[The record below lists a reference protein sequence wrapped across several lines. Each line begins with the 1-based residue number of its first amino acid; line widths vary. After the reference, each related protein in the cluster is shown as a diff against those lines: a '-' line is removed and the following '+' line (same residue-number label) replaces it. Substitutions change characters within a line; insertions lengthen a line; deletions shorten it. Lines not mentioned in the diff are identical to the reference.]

1 MEYINRELSWIR
13 FNERVLEEAE
23 DESNPLLER
32 LKFLAIFSNN
42 LDEFFM
48 VRVAGLRTQINAGV
62 GETSVD
68 GMTPRMQIAAIHSAL
83 LPLLDRQADLLH
95 RVILPRLSEHG
106 VKLCGYA
113 ELSEAEKAEADHFF
127 NERIFPVLTP
137 LAVDPAHPVPQL
149 RGLNLNLLVE
159 LQKNGVFRRAVVP
172 IPPPIPR
179 FFSPKSDKHVFVAV
193 ETIVERHIGR
203 LFTGMEAVQMACFR
217 LTRNADLDI
226 AEAEAEDL
234 LTLIESELKK
244 RRLGAVIR
252 LEYHERMS
260 VDRFRFL
267 IDEFDLEP
275 EDVYPVRGYLGLEA
289 LFGLPE
295 KIDLPALK
303 DSPFMPAPN
312 EHIAAAPDIFSAI
325 RAKDI
330 VLHHPYDSFG
340 HITQLLTAAA
350 VDPNVLAI
358 KQTLYRTG
366 GRSPIVDALKAAAEN
381 GKQVTALIEIKARF
395 DEQTNIYWARELEQA
410 GVIVV
415 YGIMGLKT
423 HCKMTLILR
432 NEQGTLRSYLHL
444 GTGNY
449 NEKTALIYTDISL
462 LTCEPELGADVAEL
476 FNLLTGYSE
485 QKSWRKIFVA
495 PANIRENFVDL
506 IKRCIDMHSP
516 QKPSKIELV
525 MNSLVDP
532 DMIRWLYD
540 ASEAGVK
547 VDLTIRG
554 ICCLVP
560 INENITV
567 RSIVGRFL
575 EHCRIYSFAFGDEHR
590 VYAGSTDWMRRNLNR
605 RIEVVYPLERPEIKD
620 RVYRILKTM
629 QQDTAKAR
637 ILGADGIYRKPSSPD
652 GFSAQLHFLN
662 EARKK
667 NEHSSL
673 LT

>member
-48 VRVAGLRTQINAGV
+48 VRVAGLRTQVNAGI
-62 GETSVD
+62 GEVSMD

-83 LPLLDRQADLLH
+83 LPLLDRQADALH
-95 RVILPRLSEHG
+95 LKILPALAAHG
-106 VKLCGYA
+106 VRLCGYSDLNA
-113 ELSEAEKAEADHFF
+113 SERAEADAFF
-127 NERIFPVLTP
+127 IERVFPILTP

-159 LQKNGVFRRAVVP
+159 LRKDGAFRRAVVP

-193 ETIVERHIGR
+193 ETIVEKHIEK
-203 LFTGMEAVQMACFR
+203 LFPGMEPVQMAEFR

-252 LEYHERMS
+252 LEYHERMD
-260 VDRFRFL
+260 VEHFRFL
-267 IDEFDLEP
+267 IDEFDLEA
-275 EDVYPVRGYLGLEA
+275 EDVYPVGGYLGLEA

-303 DSPFMPAPN
+303 DPPFMPAPN
-312 EHIAAAPDIFSAI
+312 EHIVAAPDIFSAVRERDLI
-325 RAKDI
+325 
-330 VLHHPYDSFG
+330 LHHPYDSFA
-340 HITQLLTAAA
+340 HVTQLLTSAAS
-350 VDPNVLAI
+350 DPNVLAI

-366 GRSPIVDALKAAAEN
+366 GRSPIVNALKTAAEN

-432 NEQGTLRSYLHL
+432 NEQGAIRPYLHL

-449 NEKTALIYTDISL
+449 NEKTALLYTDISL
-462 LTCEPELGADVAEL
+462 LTCDPALGADVAEL
-476 FNLLTGYSE
+476 FNVLTGYSE
-485 QKSWRKIFVA
+485 QKNWRKIFVA
-495 PANIRENFVDL
+495 PANIRENFVEL
-506 IKRCIDMHSP
+506 IQKCIEFHTP
-516 QKPSKIELV
+516 EHPSKIELV

-532 DMIRWLYD
+532 EMIQWLYN
-540 ASEAGVK
+540 AAAAGVN
-547 VDLTIRG
+547 VDLTVRG

-560 INENITV
+560 IYDNLKV

-575 EHCRIYSFAFGDEHR
+575 EHCRIYSFKFGDEHR
-590 VYAGSTDWMRRNLNR
+590 IYAGSADWMRRNLNR
-605 RIEVVYPLERPEIKD
+605 RIEVVYPVDGQETKA
-620 RVYRILKTM
+620 RVYNILKIM

-637 ILGADGIYRKPSSPD
+637 ILHPDGIYRRNPHPD
-652 GFSAQLHFLN
+652 FSAQSFFLN
-662 EARKK
+662 EARKRT
-667 NEHSSL
+667 ETHTL
-673 LT
+673 